1 MYEMLFLALTA
12 AYINIFFRFIKF
24 YEIITADARAPW
36 KFLYASFF
44 YTEGSFFILNSE
56 LG

>member
-1 MYEMLFLALTA
+1 MLFLALTA

-24 YEIITADARAPW
+24 YEIIIADARAPR
-36 KFLYASFF
+36 KFCYASLFF
-44 YTEGSFFILNSE
+44 MQGSFYIRNSE

>member
-36 KFLYASFF
+36 KFLYAI
-44 YTEGSFFILNSE
+44 FFIRKDHFSF
-56 LG
+56 